1 MFLIVIETG
10 AEKMKRVSYLSMAL
24 IFAGT
29 TLMAQPGH
37 AASKKKCSQIS
48 EQSQCLAKKNC
59 KWVGKAHVNKCQK
72 R

>member
-1 MFLIVIETG
+1 MIETV
-10 AEKMKRVSYLSMAL
+10 AKKMKRISYLSMAL

-29 TLMAQPGH
+29 IVMPQPGH
-37 AASKKKCSQIS
+37 AASKKKCNQIT